1 MHTVWAII
9 SSQHWPCMRNWCA
22 RASANYASPRQ
33 MQIIL
38 SEPIL
43 YRCCSGFPR
52 TFWRIKGS
60 WDTLLKE
67 DCLCGNVDSAWFL
80 NRLLPNIFS
89 DIFFTLPPF
98 KISLFPPVHRLN
110 SVIFFE
116 SPILLRTVSVPKI
129 WKMTHR
135 TIIVTYS
142 YLKAVGDS

>member
-1 MHTVWAII
+1 MHTVCAII
-9 SSQHWPCMRNWCA
+9 SSQHWPCMRNWCE

-33 MQIIL
+33 MQIML

-80 NRLLPNIFS
+80 NRLLPNEFS
-89 DIFFTLPPF
+89 GFL
-98 KISLFPPVHRLN
+98 KLFIYPSKCVFSPVHTLN
-110 SVIFFE
+110 CMIFLSPRFYCVLPVYRRFE
-116 SPILLRTVSVPKI
+116 RWNK
-129 WKMTHR
+129 
-135 TIIVTYS
+135 TIIVTFS